1 MTSHIRY
8 CSDVGS
14 IPSCSAV
21 ASIDGVG
28 VITTLVAVA
37 VVDVGNDVPGLHADK
52 LAAIILP
59 AAGLIERSSCSV
71 QMM

>member
-1 MTSHIRY
+1 MTSYIKY
-8 CSDVGS
+8 GSDVGS

-28 VITTLVAVA
+28 VITPLVAVA
-37 VVDVGNDVPGLHADK
+37 DVDNDVPGLHADK

-59 AAGLIERSSCSV
+59 ASGLIERSSCSV
-71 QMM
+71 